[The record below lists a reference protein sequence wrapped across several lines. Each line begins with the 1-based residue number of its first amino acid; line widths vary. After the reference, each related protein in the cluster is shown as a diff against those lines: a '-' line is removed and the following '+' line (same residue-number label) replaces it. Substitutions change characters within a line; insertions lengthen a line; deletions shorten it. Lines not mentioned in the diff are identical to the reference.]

1 MIEYVC
7 LAIFGFSC
15 LTGSFIYLSV
25 IGTKIL
31 YSQKLQEM
39 RKNKDELINIIN
51 ARLYNLDFE
60 SKRESDEYKTLNIIL
75 NDLCK
80 IK

>member
-1 MIEYVC
+1 MIEYIC
-7 LAIFGFSC
+7 LAIFGVGTF
-15 LTGSFIYLSV
+15 TASFIYLSV

-31 YSQKLQEM
+31 YSDKLKEM
-39 RKNKDELINIIN
+39 RKNKDELITIIE
-51 ARLYNLDFE
+51 ARIYNLQLEDKKE
-60 SKRESDEYKTLNIIL
+60 TDEYKTLNILL

>member
-1 MIEYVC
+1 MIEYIC
-7 LAIFGFSC
+7 LAIFGVGTF
-15 LTGSFIYLSV
+15 TASFIYLSV

-31 YSQKLQEM
+31 YSDKLKEM

-60 SKRESDEYKTLNIIL
+60 NKKESDEYKTLNVL
-75 NDLCK
+75 LHDLCK